1 MRRMLLLLLLI
12 IPLLAAAEDDP
23 EIYFDDL
30 IVFNP
35 QEAVD
40 VIVQVGEPS
49 PPAIEAPADSA
60 RADFIDRIFKLGYE
74 LYVRA
79 DGKAQSAF
87 FKGDIYLCKN
97 FTTHIF
103 NELRDDYCIAE
114 FPDVR
119 LRIPNNQENSYPYS
133 YGVEWE
139 TVDAEDGNPF
149 YVAAAFRYDKNLSYE
164 ENFQLACEFMRQ
176 VQPGDFFQMSADYE
190 YGMGAH
196 SAIMMYYDPETD
208 EIHWLDSNM
217 RGYKD
222 KNGVRFGICQYDE
235 VRSVEWW
242 ADAFC
247 HTRRGATLYRLR
259 DDIAFRDADE

>member
-1 MRRMLLLLLLI
+1 MRRILLLLLCLL
-12 IPLLAAAEDDP
+12 PLCAFAEEED
-23 EIYFDDL
+23 IFFSDL

-35 QEAVD
+35 QDAVE
-40 VIVQVGEPS
+40 VEPEVEPS
-49 PPAIEAPADSA
+49 NTDVKPEPATA
-60 RADFIDRIFKLGYE
+60 RDEFIDRVFELGYK
-74 LYVRA
+74 LYVKA
-79 DGKAQSAF
+79 DGKAQSAW

-119 LRIPNNQENSYPYS
+119 LRIPNNKENCYPYS

-139 TVDAEDGNPF
+139 DVSAQKGNPF
-149 YVAAAFRYDKNLSYE
+149 YAAATFRYDKNLSYDK
-164 ENFQLACEFMRQ
+164 NFELACEFMRQ
-176 VQPGDFFQMSADYE
+176 AQRGDFFQMSADYE

-196 SAIMMYYDPETD
+196 SAIMMGYDPETD
-208 EIHWLDSNM
+208 EIHWMDSNM
-217 RGYKD
+217 RGYKNSD
-222 KNGVRFGICQYDE
+222 GVRFGICQYDE

-259 DDIAFRDADE
+259 DDIAYRKGTD